1 MQRALFTEEEVR
13 LASERRLKYQGS
25 AKVSINDIEFDPPLP
40 RDLDSRNLDRIC
52 QIFRKNRCRRLDVE
66 NRIPVIVARNDLS
79 TALEQAEVT
88 AGALMT
94 KSAEHL
100 PSLRFPSGKLRG
112 LHGRHRAQ
120 AGSMVLAPID
130 RWWAVDLYFDGLT
143 AALFYSRSDEN

>member
-13 LASERRLKYQGS
+13 LASKRRLKYQGS
-25 AKVSINDIEFDPPLP
+25 AKVSISDIEFDPPLP
-40 RDLDSRNLDRIC
+40 RDLDSRNLDRI
-52 QIFRKNRCRRLDVE
+52 
-66 NRIPVIVARNDLS
+66 S
-79 TALEQAEVT
+79 EVT
-88 AGALMT
+88 AGALIT
-94 KSAEHL
+94 KSAECL
-100 PSLRFPSGKLRG
+100 PSLRFLLGKLRG